1 MARIRRS
8 CRAQLIIW
16 YDDAWVAAPPT
27 DSLRW
32 YVFDDRQMYRP
43 GEEIHVKGWLRRIGG
58 KQDGDVQL
66 VGSGLSSISYQVTDP
81 FGNELGN
88 GQVDVNPLGGFDFAF
103 TIPQATNLGN
113 AQIFLTA
120 NIGMD
125 GSQYYH
131 QFQIQEF
138 RRPEF
143 EVTARNETSG
153 PYFAGDHATLA
164 VEAKYYAGGGLPN
177 ADVTWQVTT
186 SPGNYSPPN
195 WPDFTFGNWQPWW
208 FYDYGY
214 QGL

>member
-1 MARIRRS
+1 M
-8 CRAQLIIW
+8 
-16 YDDAWVAAPPT
+16 
-27 DSLRW
+27 
-32 YVFDDRQMYRP
+32 
-43 GEEIHVKGWLRRIGG
+43 
-58 KQDGDVQL
+58 
-66 VGSGLSSISYQVTDP
+66 GSELSSVSYQITDP

-88 GQVDVNPLGGFDFAF
+88 GQVDVNALGGFDFAF
-103 TIPQATNLGN
+103 TIPQATNLGT
-113 AQIFLTA
+113 AQIYLTA
-120 NIGMD
+120 EGNLGGMD

-208 FYDYGY
+208 F
-214 QGL
+214 L